1 MNIYAGKRKRWGEM
15 LMVDKDKKGTKEMR
29 KKKKGLGVLSK
40 MVLMCSLPMIILEV
54 VITTY
59 AINALQDGMKSEAFN
74 GLSDVCQS
82 VAAAYEAIDAGDYR
96 LEGDVLYKGD
106 YCVTENEAVIDS
118 FTEDSDVS
126 VTLFYGDT
134 RRATSLINKET
145 GNRIIGTKASD
156 AVISTVLQGGKDYY
170 TDKIEI
176 NDENYY
182 AYYRPVKD
190 DGGQIVGMVFAGR
203 PSADVDAVIIRQTA
217 SIGGI
222 AVVILLIS
230 IAICVLLVK
239 GIVRVVLHAESLLEG
254 IADGQLKIQM
264 GSGASRIS
272 EAARNRTDEIGLMV
286 SSMYELVEKLQSM
299 VASIKKSTEDLMQ
312 SGDSLESMAAQTS
325 STADEIGHAVEDI
338 SKGAVTQAEDIESAT
353 TRIANIG
360 EMIEQIVNGV
370 KGLDEISLGMKKA
383 DDESEQII
391 SELSASND
399 RTIDAIQKI
408 DASVRTTNE
417 SVGRIQEAINL
428 ITAIASETSL
438 LALNASIEAARAGEA
453 GRGFAVVASQ
463 ISKLSEDSNN
473 SAKTI
478 EEIIMQLSAD
488 SEASVQIMAEVGEII
503 NEQQRKLDE
512 TKTKFRD
519 VSRGIETS
527 MAETEKIYGQTK
539 ECDQAR
545 TQVTDVIQNLSAV
558 AQQNAASTE
567 ETNAAMQELNATINL
582 LAESAK
588 DLKDI
593 AQRLEKDVSFFK
605 I

>member
-1 MNIYAGKRKRWGEM
+1 
-15 LMVDKDKKGTKEMR
+15 MVDKDRKETR
-29 KKKKGLGVLSK
+29 KRKKGLGILPK
-40 MVLMCSLPMIILEV
+40 MVLMCSLPMVILEV
-54 VITTY
+54 VITVY
-59 AINALQDGMKSEAFN
+59 AINALQDGMKTEALE
-74 GLSDVCQS
+74 GLSNVCQAVVS
-82 VAAAYEAIDAGDYR
+82 AYEAVDPGDYY

-118 FTEDSDVS
+118 FTEDSDIS

-134 RRATSLINKET
+134 RRATSLIDKAS

-156 AVISTVLQGGKDYY
+156 VVISTVLQGGKNYY

-176 NDENYY
+176 NGENYY
-182 AYYRPVKD
+182 AYYKPVKD
-190 DGGQIVGMVFAGR
+190 DGGNIVGMVFAGR
-203 PSADVDAVIIRQTA
+203 PSSEVDAIIVKQTA

-222 AVVILLIS
+222 AIVILLIS
-230 IAICVLLVK
+230 IVICTLLVK
-239 GIVRVVLHAESLLEG
+239 GIVRVVLHAEGLLAG
-254 IADGQLKIQM
+254 IANGQLKIQL
-264 GSGASRIS
+264 SGGAAKIS
-272 EAARNRTDEIGLMV
+272 EAAKNRTDEIGMMV
-286 SSMYELVEKLQSM
+286 SSMYELVEKLQGL
-299 VASIKKSTEDLMQ
+299 VAGIKRSTENLMK
-312 SGDSLESMAAQTS
+312 SGDSLESMASQTS
-325 STADEIGHAVEDI
+325 TTADEISHAVEDI

-353 TRIANIG
+353 NQVANMG
-360 EMIEQIVNGV
+360 ELIEQIVNGV
-370 KGLDEISLGMKKA
+370 QELDEISLGMKKA
-383 DDESEQII
+383 DDESGQII
-391 SELSASND
+391 NELSVSND
-399 RTIDAIQKI
+399 KTIDAIQKI
-408 DASVRTTNE
+408 DTSVRTTNE

-478 EEIIMQLSAD
+478 EDIITQLSAD

-503 NEQQRKLDE
+503 TEQQRKLEE
-512 TKTKFRD
+512 TKTKFKD

-527 MAETEKIYGQTK
+527 MAETEKIYEQTK
-539 ECDQAR
+539 ECNQAR
-545 TQVTDVIQNLSAV
+545 SQVTDVIQNLSAV

-582 LAESAK
+582 LADAAK

-593 AQRLEKDVSFFK
+593 AQKLEEDVSFFK

>member
-1 MNIYAGKRKRWGEM
+1 MT
-15 LMVDKDKKGTKEMR
+15 DKEKKETR
-29 KKKKGLGVLSK
+29 TKKKGLGILPK
-40 MVLMCSLPMIILEV
+40 RVLMCSLPMIILEV
-54 VITTY
+54 VITVY

-74 GLSDVCQS
+74 GLNNVCQS
-82 VAAAYEAIDAGDYR
+82 VAAAYEAVDSGDYR

-106 YCVTENEAVIDS
+106 YCVTENVAVIDS
-118 FTEDSDVS
+118 FTEDTDVS

-134 RRATSLINKET
+134 RSATSLIDKET
-145 GNRIIGTKASD
+145 GNRIVGTKASD
-156 AVISTVLQGGKDYY
+156 VVISTVLQGGKDYY
-170 TDKIEI
+170 TDKIAI
-176 NDENYY
+176 NGENYY
-182 AYYRPVKD
+182 AYYKPVKN

-230 IAICVLLVK
+230 IVICTLLVK
-239 GIVRVVLHAESLLEG
+239 GIVRVVLHAEGLLAG
-254 IADGQLKIQM
+254 IADGQLKIQLN
-264 GSGASRIS
+264 GSAAKIS
-272 EAARNRTDEIGLMV
+272 ESARNRTDEIGMMV

-299 VASIKKSTEDLMQ
+299 VISIKKTTENLMQ
-312 SGDSLESMAAQTS
+312 SGDSLESMASQTS
-325 STADEIGHAVEDI
+325 TTADEISHAVEDI
-338 SKGAVTQAEDIESAT
+338 SKGAVTQAEDIEAAT
-353 TRIANIG
+353 TQVTNIG

-370 KGLDEISLGMKKA
+370 KGLDEVSLNIKKA

-391 SELSASND
+391 SELSISND

-408 DASVRTTNE
+408 GASVRTTNE

-478 EEIIMQLSAD
+478 EDIITQLSAD

-512 TKTKFRD
+512 TKNKFKD
-519 VSRGIETS
+519 VSKGIEIS
-527 MAETEKIYGQTK
+527 MSETEKIYEQTK

-545 TQVTDVIQNLSAV
+545 AHVTDVIQNLSAV

-582 LAESAK
+582 LAEAAK

-593 AQRLEKDVSFFK
+593 AEELEEDVSFFK
-605 I
+605 V

>member
-1 MNIYAGKRKRWGEM
+1 MA
-15 LMVDKDKKGTKEMR
+15 DKNKKESNEMR
-29 KKKKGLGVLSK
+29 KKKKGLGILPK

-54 VITTY
+54 VITVY
-59 AINALQDGMKSEAFN
+59 AINALQEGMKSEAFN
-74 GLSDVCQS
+74 GLSNVCQS
-82 VAAAYEAIDAGDYR
+82 VGAAYEAVDTGDYR
-96 LEGDVLYKGD
+96 LEGEVLYKGD
-106 YCVTENEAVIDS
+106 YCVTDNVAVIDS
-118 FTEDSDVS
+118 FTEGSDVS

-134 RRATSLINKET
+134 RRATSLIDKET
-145 GNRIIGTKASD
+145 GSRIVGTKASD
-156 AVISTVLQGGKDYY
+156 VVIDTVLQGGKDYY

-176 NDENYY
+176 NGENYY
-182 AYYRPVKD
+182 AYYKPVEDSSGKV
-190 DGGQIVGMVFAGR
+190 VGMVFAGR
-203 PSADVDAVIIRQTA
+203 PSADVDAIIVKQTA

-222 AVVILLIS
+222 AVFILAIS
-230 IAICVLLVK
+230 IVVCALLVK
-239 GIVRVVLHAESLLEG
+239 GIVKVVLHAKGLVEN
-254 IADGQLKIQM
+254 IADGHLNMQL
-264 GSGASRIS
+264 SGGAAKIS
-272 EAARNRTDEIGLMV
+272 EAARNRTDEIGMMV
-286 SSMYELVEKLQSM
+286 SSMYGLVEKLQSM
-299 VASIKKSTEDLMQ
+299 VANIKKSTENLMQ
-312 SGDSLESMAAQTS
+312 SGDSLESMASQTS
-325 STADEIGHAVEDI
+325 TTADEISHAVEDI

-353 TRIANIG
+353 TQVANMG
-360 EMIEQIVNGV
+360 EMIEQIVSGV
-370 KGLDEISLGMKKA
+370 KGLDEISLSMKKA

-391 SELSASND
+391 SELSVSND

-478 EEIIMQLSAD
+478 EDIIIQLSAD

-512 TKTKFRD
+512 TKDKFKD

-545 TQVTDVIQNLSAV
+545 AQVTDVIQNLSAV

-567 ETNAAMQELNATINL
+567 ETNAAMEELNATINL
-582 LAESAK
+582 LAEAAK

-593 AQRLEKDVSFFK
+593 AEELERDVSFFK
-605 I
+605 V

>member
-1 MNIYAGKRKRWGEM
+1 MAE
-15 LMVDKDKKGTKEMR
+15 KKEKKETG
-29 KKKKGLGVLSK
+29 KKKGLGILPK

-54 VITTY
+54 VITAY
-59 AINALQDGMKSEAFN
+59 SINALQDGMKLEAFN

-82 VAAAYEAIDAGDYR
+82 VAAAYEAIDTSDYR

-106 YCVTENEAVIDS
+106 YCVTENVAVIDS
-118 FTEDSDVS
+118 FTEGSDVS

-134 RRATSLINKET
+134 RRATSLIDKAT
-145 GNRIIGTKASD
+145 GERIVGTKASD
-156 AVISTVLQGGKDYY
+156 VVISTVLQGGKDYY

-176 NDENYY
+176 NGENYY
-182 AYYRPVKD
+182 AYYKPVKD
-190 DGGQIVGMVFAGR
+190 DGGKIVGMVFAGR
-203 PSADVDAVIIRQTA
+203 PSAEVDAVIIKQTA

-230 IAICVLLVK
+230 IVICTLLVK
-239 GIVRVVLHAESLLEG
+239 GIVRVVLHAENMLGE
-254 IADGQLKIQM
+254 IANGQLKMQLN
-264 GSGASRIS
+264 GAAAKVS
-272 EAARNRTDEIGLMV
+272 EVARNRTDEIGMMV

-299 VASIKKSTEDLMQ
+299 VANIKKTTENLMQ
-312 SGDSLESMAAQTS
+312 SGNSLESMATQTS
-325 STADEIGHAVEDI
+325 TTADEISQAIEDI

-353 TRIANIG
+353 TQVANIG

-370 KGLDEISLGMKKA
+370 QGLDEISLSMKKA

-391 SELSASND
+391 GELSVSND
-399 RTIDAIQKI
+399 KTIGAIREI
-408 DASVRTTNE
+408 DTSVHTTNE
-417 SVGRIQEAINL
+417 SVGRIQEAVNL

-478 EEIIMQLSAD
+478 EDIITQLSAD
-488 SEASVQIMAEVGEII
+488 SAASVQIMAEVGEII
-503 NEQQRKLDE
+503 NEQQRKLEE
-512 TKTKFRD
+512 TKRKFRD

-527 MAETEKIYGQTK
+527 MSETEKIYGQTK
-539 ECDQAR
+539 ECDRAR
-545 TQVTDVIQNLSAV
+545 AQVTDVIQNLSAV

-582 LAESAK
+582 LAEAAK

-593 AQRLEKDVSFFK
+593 AQELEADVSFFK
-605 I
+605 V

>member
-1 MNIYAGKRKRWGEM
+1 MA
-15 LMVDKDKKGTKEMR
+15 DKEMKETR
-29 KKKKGLGVLSK
+29 KKKKGLGILPK
-40 MVLMCSLPMIILEV
+40 MVLMCSLPMIIVEI
-54 VITTY
+54 VITVY
-59 AINALQDGMKSEAFN
+59 AINALQDGMKSEAFG
-74 GLSDVCQS
+74 GLGNVCQS
-82 VAAAYEAIDAGDYR
+82 VESAYEAIDSGDYR

-106 YCVTENEAVIDS
+106 YCVTENVAVIDS
-118 FTEDSDVS
+118 FTKGSDVS

-134 RRATSLINKET
+134 RRATSLIDKET
-145 GNRIIGTKASD
+145 GSRIVGTKASD
-156 AVISTVLQGGKDYY
+156 VVVSTVLQGGKDYY

-176 NDENYY
+176 NGENYY
-182 AYYRPVKD
+182 AYYKPVED
-190 DGGQIVGMVFAGR
+190 DAGKVVGMVFAGR
-203 PSADVDAVIIRQTA
+203 PSADVDAVIIKQTA
-217 SIGGI
+217 SIGII

-230 IAICVLLVK
+230 IVACVLLVK
-239 GIVRVVLHAESLLEG
+239 GIVRVVLHAEGMLEG
-254 IADGQLKIQM
+254 IADGQLKIQL
-264 GSGASRIS
+264 SGGAAKIS
-272 EAARNRTDEIGLMV
+272 EAARNRTDEIGMMV

-299 VASIKKSTEDLMQ
+299 VMSIKKTTENLMQ
-312 SGDSLESMAAQTS
+312 SGDSLESMASQTS
-325 STADEIGHAVEDI
+325 TTADEISHAVEDI
-338 SKGAVTQAEDIESAT
+338 SKGAVTQAEDIEAAT
-353 TRIANIG
+353 TQVANIG
-360 EMIEQIVNGV
+360 DMIEQIVNGV
-370 KGLDEISLGMKKA
+370 KGLDEVSLNIKKA

-391 SELSASND
+391 SELSTSND

-408 DASVRTTNE
+408 GASVRTTNE

-478 EEIIMQLSAD
+478 EDIITQLSAD

-512 TKTKFRD
+512 TKNKFKD
-519 VSRGIETS
+519 VSRGIEIS
-527 MAETEKIYGQTK
+527 MSETEKIYEQTK

-545 TQVTDVIQNLSAV
+545 AHVTDVIQNLSAV

-582 LAESAK
+582 LAEAAK

-593 AQRLEKDVSFFK
+593 AEELEADVSFFK
-605 I
+605 V

>member
-1 MNIYAGKRKRWGEM
+1 MDSE
-15 LMVDKDKKGTKEMR
+15 KKEK
-29 KKKKGLGVLSK
+29 KKKKGMGILPK

-54 VITTY
+54 VITVY

-74 GLSDVCQS
+74 GLNNVCQS
-82 VAAAYEAIDAGDYR
+82 VAAAYEAVDSGDYR

-106 YCVTENEAVIDS
+106 YCVTENVAVIDS
-118 FTEDSDVS
+118 FTEDTDVS

-134 RRATSLINKET
+134 RSATSLIDKET
-145 GNRIIGTKASD
+145 GNRIVGTKASD
-156 AVISTVLQGGKDYY
+156 VVISTVLQGGKDYY
-170 TDKIEI
+170 TDKIAI
-176 NDENYY
+176 NGENYY
-182 AYYRPVKD
+182 AYYKPVKN

-230 IAICVLLVK
+230 IVICTLLVK
-239 GIVRVVLHAESLLEG
+239 GIVRVVLHAEGLLAG
-254 IADGQLKIQM
+254 IADGQLKIQLN
-264 GSGASRIS
+264 GSAAKIS
-272 EAARNRTDEIGLMV
+272 ESARNRTDEIGMMV

-299 VASIKKSTEDLMQ
+299 VISIKKTTENLMQ
-312 SGDSLESMAAQTS
+312 SGDSLESMASQTS
-325 STADEIGHAVEDI
+325 TTADEISHAVEDI
-338 SKGAVTQAEDIESAT
+338 SKGAVTQAEDIEAAT
-353 TRIANIG
+353 TQVTNIG

-370 KGLDEISLGMKKA
+370 KGLDEVSLNIKKA

-391 SELSASND
+391 SELSISND

-408 DASVRTTNE
+408 GASVRTTNE

-478 EEIIMQLSAD
+478 EDIITQLSAD

-512 TKTKFRD
+512 TKNKFKD
-519 VSRGIETS
+519 VSKGIEIS
-527 MAETEKIYGQTK
+527 MSETEKIYEQTK

-545 TQVTDVIQNLSAV
+545 AHVTDVIQNLSAV

-582 LAESAK
+582 LAEAAK

-593 AQRLEKDVSFFK
+593 AEELEEDVSFFK
-605 I
+605 V